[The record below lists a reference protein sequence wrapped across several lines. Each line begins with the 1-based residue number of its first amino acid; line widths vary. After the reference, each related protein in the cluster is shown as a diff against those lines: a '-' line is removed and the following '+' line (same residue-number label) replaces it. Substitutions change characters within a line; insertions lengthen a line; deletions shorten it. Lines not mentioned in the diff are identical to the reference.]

1 MLWKE
6 IDTADGYEWRIVH
19 FYYTDIETPDLHCD
33 ENVIINSSAV
43 LTNSDLFEDNQ
54 VLEWLYNVYSSYDYL
69 DEEYSYIS
77 YQWDSVENGN
87 YDIELIRSTSSDN
100 WVIEFET
107 PLNENWGSPE
117 SIVEIINKAESKEE
131 IVNLFAATEVMEDPE
146 IQEELNNILD
156 FSLHISDVAVE
167 KRLSRI
173 NYLVALTDSY
183 GFSATD
189 FLRSLLNC
197 ELESYLYV
205 IKAHIDGQYLYSD
218 ESGGEWIEVSDDCLA
233 ILGYSDGWKIYAIK
247 LPF

>member
-1 MLWKE
+1 
-6 IDTADGYEWRIVH
+6 
-19 FYYTDIETPDLHCD
+19 
-33 ENVIINSSAV
+33 VIINSSAV